1 MISLEAF
8 GFSRGKGANGIKML
22 VFYLI
27 NQSKDNGRYCPC
39 LVMQK
44 AKIHNF
50 AFSTFKEA
58 SDLI

>member
-1 MISLEAF
+1 MTSFEAF
-8 GFSRGKGANGIKML
+8 GFSRGKGTNGINMS

-27 NQSKDNGRYCPC
+27 NQSKDNGRYLSC
-39 LVMQK
+39 LAMQK

-50 AFSTFKEA
+50 AFSAFKEA